1 MRIGILALQGAF
13 IEHEQ
18 ALQRLGVDFVEIRQL
33 ADWQPETLDGLIIP
47 GGESTVQGKLLRDLG
62 LFAPVRP
69 AGVRHLRWPA
79 AAGRT
84 PQ

>member
-18 ALQRLGVDFVEIRQL
+18 ALQRLGVEFVEIRQL

-47 GGESTVQGKLLRDLG
+47 GG
-62 LFAPVRP
+62 
-69 AGVRHLRWPA
+69 
-79 AAGRT
+79 
-84 PQ
+84 